1 MNKKFFDV
9 FEIPLCL
16 RAQQAILLLY

>member
-1 MNKKFFDV
+1 MNKKFLDV

-16 RAQQAILLLY
+16 RAQQAILLLH